1 MITQHSSMR
10 SFVCSF
16 SVSHLKIVQLSDCI
30 KIYRGPRVVIWL
42 TQPDGGILADTAHRP
57 KIARIPR
64 ILPPTSQSICFTVC
78 SACQT
83 DRKRARELPAAF
95 GDRGNGHPWL
105 ASHVTLVKSGAVF
118 HRPVHHAPI
127 AHWTMFHA
135 RPVWAGD
142 LGEPGVEK
150 KANQSDCM
158 EG

>member
-1 MITQHSSMR
+1 MR
-10 SFVCSF
+10 GFVCSF

-42 TQPDGGILADTAHRP
+42 TQPDRADRP
-57 KIARIPR
+57 KIARIPI
-64 ILPPTSQSICFTVC
+64 ILPSTSRSIYFTIC

-83 DRKRARELPAAF
+83 DRKRACELPAAF

-142 LGEPGVEK
+142 LGEPGEM
-150 KANQSDCM
+150 KANQSDYM
-158 EG
+158 ES